1 MNELVCCWGGGGGVG
16 GVYGK
21 SEKGEEPEWEGK
33 RERAGETETGQLT
46 KG

>member
-1 MNELVCCWGGGGGVG
+1 MG

-21 SEKGEEPEWEGK
+21 VRKVKNQSERGK

-46 KG
+46 KV